1 MQRSELSYYEITQVL
16 LSSLERKPE
25 SVTADIFS
33 IYENASAFEQKK
45 APWCGG
51 DQEYVIVGSTFL
63 CELMKKKHA
72 WLKLDDFVQSL
83 MIKMIANAD
92 SECIDWRAVF
102 CYLNEYP
109 REIVEFTQTLNGRG
123 LLDGFFYE
131 ALSKSEIT
139 LLENEVINSN
149 VFCSNIVS
157 GNMSEEKNDA
167 ILASLVKQTKIRALI
182 DGLVKLR
189 KDLDQLQDEK
199 IAPNFLSLFKK
210 NNQEESVS
218 IKAMIDTIDG
228 TLPSIT
234 YNVGQEIFAYLNQF
248 FHSQSQDEIKK
259 MIDNSGVQLL
269 LESISVPSAPAP
281 SHMG

>member
-1 MQRSELSYYEITQVL
+1 MRRSEPSFNDIKTIL
-16 LSSLERKPE
+16 LRLAE
-25 SVTADIFS
+25 SRPDASIEGIVS
-33 IYENASAFEQKK
+33 IYMTASAFCNKK
-45 APWCGG
+45 APWRLADPEWEDIGP
-51 DQEYVIVGSTFL
+51 TFL
-63 CELMKKKHA
+63 FQLLQKKQA
-72 WLKLDDFVQSL
+72 WLDNLVKSL

-109 REIVEFTQTLNGRG
+109 SEIVEFTQTLNGRG
-123 LLDGFFYE
+123 LLDVFFYE
-131 ALSKSEIT
+131 AISKSEIT
-139 LLENEVINSN
+139 LLENKGINSN
-149 VFCSNIVS
+149 VFCSEIVS
-157 GNMSEEKNDA
+157 ENMSEEKNDA

-189 KDLDQLQDEK
+189 KNLDQLQDEK

-234 YNVGQEIFAYLNQF
+234 YNVGQDIFAYLNQF
-248 FHSQSQDEIKK
+248 FHSQSQDKIKK
-259 MIDNSGVQLL
+259 MIDNSGVKLL

>member
-1 MQRSELSYYEITQVL
+1 MRRPEPSFNDIKTIL
-16 LSSLERKPE
+16 LTLVESKPD
-25 SVTADIFS
+25 AS
-33 IYENASAFEQKK
+33 IEGIVSTYMTASAFYDKK
-45 APWCGG
+45 APWRGADPEWECIGP
-51 DQEYVIVGSTFL
+51 TFL
-63 CELMKKKHA
+63 FQLLQKKQA
-72 WLKLDDFVQSL
+72 WLDNLVKSL

-109 REIVEFTQTLNGRG
+109 SDIVEFTQTLNGRG

-149 VFCSNIVS
+149 VFCSNIFS

-189 KDLDQLQDEK
+189 KNLDQLQDEK

-234 YNVGQEIFAYLNQF
+234 YNVGQDIFAYLNQF
-248 FHSQSQDEIKK
+248 FHSQSQDKIKK
-259 MIDNSGVQLL
+259 MIDNSGVKLL